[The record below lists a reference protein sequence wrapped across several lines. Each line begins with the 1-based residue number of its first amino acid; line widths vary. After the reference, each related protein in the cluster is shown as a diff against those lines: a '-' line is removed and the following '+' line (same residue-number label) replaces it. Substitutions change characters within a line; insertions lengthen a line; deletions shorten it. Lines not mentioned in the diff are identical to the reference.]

1 MARPFIG
8 TSGWSYKHWRGGV
21 WYPEGLRQK
30 DEFSYYAGQFDTV
43 EINSSFYHLPQE
55 KTFIGWAQKAP
66 DGFTFALKFSRYLTH
81 VKKLAEPRD
90 SLQIFM
96 DRASLLGEKLGPI
109 LFQLPPSL
117 HLDMDRLAGLVR
129 VLPPQQRFTFEFRHE
144 SWFCDDVYAL
154 LQDHNAAL
162 TISDTPR
169 YPLVIRA
176 TADFVYIRL
185 HGHEKLYASN
195 YSDEQLREWAG
206 RLLTWMDEDRD
217 VYVYFDNDAEGYAP
231 RNALTL
237 REMVAGRGIA

>member
-1 MARPFIG
+1 MARAFIG

-21 WYPEGLRQK
+21 WYPEGLPQK
-30 DEFSYYAGQFDTV
+30 DEFSYHARQFDTV

-55 KTFIGWAQKAP
+55 KTFAGWAQRAP
-66 DGFTFALKFSRYLTH
+66 DGFVFALKFSRYLTH
-81 VKKLAEPRD
+81 VKKLADPKEP
-90 SLQIFM
+90 LQIFM
-96 DRASLLGEKLGPI
+96 DRALLLGEKLGPI

-117 HLDMDRLAGLVR
+117 HLDINRLTGLLR
-129 VLPPQQRFTFEFRHE
+129 VLPPRQRFAFEFRHE

-154 LQDHNAAL
+154 LEEHNAAL

-195 YSDEQLREWAG
+195 YSDEQLREWG
-206 RLLTWMDEDRD
+206 RRVLGWMGEGRD

-237 REMVAGRGIA
+237 KEMVADPNVA